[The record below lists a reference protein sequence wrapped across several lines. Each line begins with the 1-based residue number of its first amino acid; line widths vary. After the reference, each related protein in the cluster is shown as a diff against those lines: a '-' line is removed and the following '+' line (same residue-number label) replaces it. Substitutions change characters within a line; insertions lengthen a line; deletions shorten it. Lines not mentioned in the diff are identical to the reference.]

1 MASLRS
7 QSGRGSEA
15 VLLLTFEAGSDMTA
29 PASSASSFPK
39 TGMPSPLGQPR
50 TTQVTTPPHESPRVR
65 TSSIAAVR
73 QHCQGD
79 PPQGSLVWS
88 LP

>member
-1 MASLRS
+1 M
-7 QSGRGSEA
+7 
-15 VLLLTFEAGSDMTA
+15 LTFEAGSDMTA

-65 TSSIAAVR
+65 TSSISEGR
-73 QHCQGD
+73 QHWLSGGGGGKGCWFGRD
-79 PPQGSLVWS
+79 PELSSNCFAVHF
-88 LP
+88 